1 MLNLKI
7 AFRNLL
13 RARRRSILTGLSMAF
28 GYLLASLSLSL
39 AEGSYAGIIDLF
51 TRDHT
56 GHVQIHKGDYLDR
69 PSINKQIKNVD
80 DLVARLDSAPQVVGV
95 SPRILAPS
103 LAYLG
108 DKSVIANVIGIDPQR
123 EKNTTRL
130 AEKLSKG
137 SYLTGRPNA
146 DGYDIIM
153 VGQGIV
159 DSLKLNLGDELVL
172 IGQGAEGSIANDV
185 LVVGAIVGTKDSY
198 EKQHI
203 YMSRDAAER
212 YLYMGG
218 SAHEIAILTR
228 DYADARPVADEITQQ
243 LSDPELSID
252 PWQVVEK
259 TFYESMQADKM
270 GNYVSVGLIM
280 LMVSIGV
287 LNTVLM
293 STLERT
299 REFGLLKAIGTRPR
313 QIFYMIL
320 TETVVLASFGSLA
333 GAILALPINGY
344 FTDHGILMPEP
355 MEVGGIPF
363 DRIVAEVSF
372 VTMVLPALLVVV
384 TAAMVA
390 LLPGIRAARVTPVR
404 ALGSF

>member
-1 MLNLKI
+1 MLNLKL

-13 RARRRSILTGLSMAF
+13 RARRRSFLTGLSMAF

-39 AEGSYAGIIDLF
+39 AEGSYSGIIDLF

-56 GHVQIHKGDYLDR
+56 GHVQIHQGDYLDR
-69 PSINKQIKNVD
+69 PSINKHMA
-80 DLVARLDSAPQVVGV
+80 DLDGLLATLDATPGVVGV

-103 LAYLG
+103 LVYLG
-108 DKSVIANVIGIDPQR
+108 DKSVVANVIGIDPER
-123 EKNTTRL
+123 ERKTTRL
-130 AEKLSKG
+130 VEKVKEG
-137 SYLTGRPNA
+137 TYLTGQQNPE
-146 DGYDIIM
+146 GYDVVM
-153 VGQGIV
+153 VGQAIV
-159 DSLKLNLGDELVL
+159 DSLKLSIGDELVL
-172 IGQGAEGSIANDV
+172 IGQGAEGSIANDIF
-185 LVVGAIVGTKDSY
+185 VVGAIVGTKDSF
-198 EKQHI
+198 EKQHV
-203 YMSRDAAER
+203 YMSREAAQR
-212 YLYMGG
+212 YLYMGN
-218 SAHEIAILTR
+218 SAHEIAILTG
-228 DYADARPVADEITQQ
+228 DYADARKVASDLRLQ
-243 LSDPELSID
+243 LTDPELSID

-259 TFYESMQADKM
+259 TFYESMTADKM

-313 QIFYMIL
+313 QVFNMIL
-320 TETVVLASFGSLA
+320 IETVVLASLGSLA
-333 GAILALPINGY
+333 GALLALPINAY
-344 FTDHGILMPEP
+344 FTDHGILMPQP

-372 VTMVLPALLVVV
+372 VTMVLPALLVIF
-384 TAAMVA
+384 TAALVA
-390 LLPGIRAARVTPVR
+390 LLPGLKAARVTPVR